1 MSSGAEWANRFRLD
15 IRFGYEVSAELEGPR
30 HYNPKLV
37 LNQDGSTVEH
47 SLLEELDRCISFTF
61 SVAFVSPAAIAQL
74 KQHFRDFKGTG
85 RIVTSDFLGFNRPE
99 AFAEL
104 LNLRQH
110 SNIDVRRHT
119 AKGYHPKGYI
129 FDHERSVT
137 AMIGSSNL
145 TSNALSQNHEWN
157 LKVSAAAGSDL
168 AQQLR
173 ALIDEQIQDSEP
185 LTQEWIDHYAATF
198 IAPAAPSHRQ
208 PSAPTSTPA
217 ASVEGIEP
225 NAMQQDALLAL
236 DFARAEGASR
246 AVIISAT
253 GTGKTILSALDV
265 RAVGPARFLF
275 VVHREQIL
283 DRTIEEYRRV
293 LGGAP
298 GDYGKLTGS
307 IKQADRRYVFAT
319 IQTLS
324 QAAVLDLIAP
334 DAFDYVTIDEAH
346 RTGGATYLRV
356 IDHLKP
362 SFLLGMTATPE
373 RTDGFNVFEL
383 FHYVVPYEIRL
394 HHALEAEMLAPFHYY
409 GIADVTYDDGTTTTD
424 ETELKLLITTE
435 RVEHL
440 IHALECYGQ
449 AGVPPRGL
457 VFCSRKDEAHALSNA
472 LNARSLRGE
481 PLRTIA
487 LTGDDSV
494 DFREQC
500 VRELEAGL
508 LDYILTV
515 DVFNEG
521 VDIPTVNQVVM
532 LRQTQSAIVF
542 VQQLGRGLRLAKD
555 KDYLVVIDFIG
566 NYANNFLIPIA
577 LFGDESLNRE
587 SLRERL
593 NETVDAG
600 SLPGLSSVSFDEISR
615 ERILSSIV
623 NTKLDSLANLKSA
636 LLAMQNRVGG
646 VPHLWDFFRFQAV
659 DPVVL
664 ATTKQ
669 HYPALV
675 QALLQHDSQLSIDAN
690 RALALISHEVLAS
703 KRLHE
708 SLLLHTL
715 LIEGEMAPSEI
726 VELFAANDL
735 PSDPRDV
742 RTAIDTLALRGY
754 SQTDVK
760 RYVKPIVEQSGE
772 VTRLDPAFRDEILN
786 SAPLREAVADALK
799 TGIELN
805 RSRYLPS
812 VPFTPGMQYSRRDA
826 ARIVGWPRST
836 ASTIY
841 GYKTDGQLGVATLF
855 VTLHKSADV
864 DASTAYE
871 DALLDRSSMRWFSKN
886 NRNKNSKDV
895 EPIVQ
900 GRVALHVF
908 VQKDDAEGSDHYYLG
923 SATAHDAEETTM
935 ANASGQ
941 ALPVVV
947 MTLKF
952 AMPIKQGLF
961 DYFQPGATAEYE
973 SAE

>member
-1 MSSGAEWANRFRLD
+1 MSQQSDWSKRFRLD
-15 IRFGYEVSAELEGPR
+15 IRFGYEASVELEGPR

-47 SLLEELDRCISFTF
+47 SLLEELDRCTSFTF

-85 RIVTSDFLGFNRPE
+85 RIITSDFLGFNKPE

-157 LKVSAAAGSDL
+157 LKVSAASDSDL
-168 AQQLR
+168 AEQLR
-173 ALIDEQIQDSEP
+173 SLLDEQVRDSEP
-185 LTQEWIDHYAATF
+185 LTQEWIDSYSATYV
-198 IAPAAPSHRQ
+198 APAPPSRRRASAEAPL
-208 PSAPTSTPA
+208 PTSPFDP
-217 ASVEGIEP
+217 IEP

-265 RAVGPARFLF
+265 RAVAPSRFLF

-293 LGGAP
+293 LGGAAT
-298 GDYGKLTGS
+298 DYGKLTGS
-307 IKQADRRYVFAT
+307 TKQADRRYVFAT
-319 IQTLS
+319 IQTLAQPS
-324 QAAVLDLIAP
+324 VFESIAP
-334 DAFDYVTIDEAH
+334 DAFDYITIDEAH
-346 RTGGATYLRV
+346 RSGAATYLRV
-356 IDHLKP
+356 IDYFKP
-362 SFLLGMTATPE
+362 TFLLGMTATPE

-424 ETELKLLITTE
+424 ETELKLLITPE

-440 IHALECYGQ
+440 VSALECYGQ
-449 AGVPPRGL
+449 AGVDPRGL
-457 VFCSRKDEAHALSNA
+457 IFCSRKDEARALSQE
-472 LNARSLRGE
+472 LNARTLHGKSM
-481 PLRTIA
+481 RTIA

-494 DFREQC
+494 EFREQC
-500 VRELEAGL
+500 VHELEGGN

-542 VQQLGRGLRLAKD
+542 VQQLGRGLRLAKG

-646 VPHLWDFFRFQAV
+646 VPQLWDFFRFQAV

-664 ATTKQ
+664 ATAKQ

-675 QALLQHDSQLSIDAN
+675 QALLRHDSQMSNDAN
-690 RALALISHEVLAS
+690 HALALISHEVLAA

-708 SLLLHTL
+708 SLLLHAL
-715 LIEGEMAPSEI
+715 LGEGAMGESEI
-726 VELFAANDL
+726 AQLFAANDL
-735 PSDPRDV
+735 PSHALDV

-754 SQTDVK
+754 SQTDAK
-760 RYVKPIVEQSGE
+760 RYVNPIVEQSGDVTSLVTAFKEE
-772 VTRLDPAFRDEILN
+772 VVSSTPFA
-786 SAPLREAVADALK
+786 EAIADTLK

-805 RSRYLPS
+805 RSRYVS
-812 VPFTPGMQYSRRDA
+812 SIPFTPGMQYSRRDA

-841 GYKTDGQLGVATLF
+841 GYKTDEQLGVATLF
-855 VTLHKSADV
+855 VTLHKAADV

-886 NRNKNSKDV
+886 NRNLNSKDV
-895 EPIVQ
+895 KPIVQ
-900 GRVALHVF
+900 GLVSLHVF

-923 SATAHDAEETTM
+923 RATAHDAEETTM
-935 ANASGQ
+935 SNASGQ

-952 AMPIKQGLF
+952 AKPIKQGLF
-961 DYFQPGATAEYE
+961 DYFQPGPSSEIE
-973 SAE
+973 SAD